1 MSGKP
6 QSFMITVC
14 WWTSVVYPS
23 LATTTLKPTG
33 PGSSA
38 CSEMT
43 LSLLISVYS
52 SAAGFPE
59 TGLFGVASGMDADV
73 ALLLGQ
79 YRRVPL
85 GVGV

>member
-1 MSGKP
+1 
-6 QSFMITVC
+6 
-14 WWTSVVYPS
+14 
-23 LATTTLKPTG
+23 
-33 PGSSA
+33 
-38 CSEMT
+38 MT